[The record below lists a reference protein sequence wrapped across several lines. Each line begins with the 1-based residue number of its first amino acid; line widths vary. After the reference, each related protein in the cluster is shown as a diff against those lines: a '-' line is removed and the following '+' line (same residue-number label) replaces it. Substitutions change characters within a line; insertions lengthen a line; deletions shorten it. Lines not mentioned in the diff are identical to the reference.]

1 MNDLP
6 CEDSPWLREMVDADL
21 LALFSDDDE
30 EIARAVRHFIAL
42 AQERGTVEDQLI
54 DLVDTSL
61 EHRNDDSSASMWAI
75 VVLGEIGSVRSIPVL
90 RHALLAD
97 EVLQDAA
104 QIALLRIGSPALEAI
119 MDAVDEEENPRL
131 NRAAYPLLGMI
142 GVLEDDMMN
151 ERVASF
157 LQARLP
163 VERRMA
169 REDSALEELF
179 QAIAR
184 IGDRRQLE
192 AMKEILREEFSEN
205 NPLLQDAIELL
216 EENVAGVAIGASTP
230 PWEERYGW
238 IL

>member
-1 MNDLP
+1 MSDEP
-6 CEDSPWLREMVDADL
+6 SEDTPWLREMVDAEL
-21 LALFSDDDE
+21 LGLFADDDD

-42 AQERGTVEDQLI
+42 AGEQDGVEDQLI
-54 DLVDTSL
+54 DLVYTSL

-90 RHALLAD
+90 RQALLAD

-104 QIALLRIGSPALEAI
+104 QIALLRIGNPAVEAI
-119 MDAVDEEENPRL
+119 MDAVDEEEDPRL

-142 GVLEDDMMN
+142 GVLEDDLMN
-151 ERVASF
+151 ERVANF
-157 LQARLP
+157 LQARIP
-163 VERRMA
+163 VERRTA
-169 REDSALEELF
+169 RGDNALEELF

-192 AMKEILREEFSEN
+192 SMKAILREEFSEN
-205 NPLLQDAIELL
+205 HPALQDAIELL
-216 EENVAGVAIGASTP
+216 EENVAGVAIGVSTP